1 MLILLLLF
9 IYFLVLSVV
18 IWLGDLNYR
27 LCMPDAS
34 EVKSLIS
41 KNDLQRLLKF
51 DQVSKVSMAEIIRS
65 MR

>member
-1 MLILLLLF
+1 M
-9 IYFLVLSVV
+9 YFLIFSVV

-34 EVKSLIS
+34 EVKSLIN

-51 DQVSKVSMAEIIRS
+51 DQVSKFSCYRYFPRWQIKLLGL
-65 MR
+65 

>member
-1 MLILLLLF
+1 M
-9 IYFLVLSVV
+9 YFLILSVV

-34 EVKSLIS
+34 EVKSLIN

-51 DQVSKVSMAEIIRS
+51 DQVSKILSYRYFLT
-65 MR
+65 